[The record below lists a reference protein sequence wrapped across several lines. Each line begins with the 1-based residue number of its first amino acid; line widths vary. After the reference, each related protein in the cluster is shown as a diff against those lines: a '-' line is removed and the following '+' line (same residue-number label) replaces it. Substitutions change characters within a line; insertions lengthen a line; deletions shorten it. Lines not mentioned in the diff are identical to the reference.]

1 MFSISEAIGRKEGA
15 ITRSNLVKTLATWGP
30 EFCIYFELYINSFK
44 AEEAW
49 HSIIHF
55 TTGGNAGSKGTRYP
69 GVWAGWKKKSG
80 TILFVFDEYKCANV
94 QCPNFGQ
101 VDGFKTNHWY
111 KIGIEQKLDESVSID
126 SIKIASKL
134 I

>member
-1 MFSISEAIGRKEGA
+1 MIRSEETPIKRN
-15 ITRSNLVKTLATWGP
+15 NLVTTLATWGP

-44 AEEAW
+44 AEKKW

-55 TTGGNAGSKGTRYP
+55 TTGGNAGRKGTRYP

-80 TILFVFDEYKCANV
+80 IILFSFDEYKLENL
-94 QCPNFGQ
+94 GQ

-111 KIGIEQKLDESVSID
+111 KIKISIEEKSDQFVNI
-126 SIKIASKL
+126 
-134 I
+134 

>member
-1 MFSISEAIGRKEGA
+1 MI
-15 ITRSNLVKTLATWGP
+15 RSRETPIKRNNLATTLGTWGP

-44 AEEAW
+44 AEEKW

-55 TTGGNAGSKGTRYP
+55 TTGANAGSKGTRYP

-80 TILFVFDEYKCANV
+80 IILFSFDEYKLENL
-94 QCPNFGQ
+94 GQ

-111 KIGIEQKLDESVSID
+111 KIKISIEEKSDKFVNI
-126 SIKIASKL
+126 
-134 I
+134 

>member
-1 MFSISEAIGRKEGA
+1 MIGRKEGA

-44 AEEAW
+44 AEEKW

-55 TTGGNAGSKGTRYP
+55 TTGGNAGSQGTRYP

-80 TILFVFDEYKCANV
+80 IILFSFDEYKLENL
-94 QCPNFGQ
+94 GQ

-111 KIGIEQKLDESVSID
+111 KIKISIEERSDEVNI
-126 SIKIASKL
+126 
-134 I
+134 

>member
-1 MFSISEAIGRKEGA
+1 M
-15 ITRSNLVKTLATWGP
+15 ATWGP
-30 EFCIYFELYINSFK
+30 EFCVYFELYINSFK

-55 TTGGNAGSKGTRYP
+55 TTGANARSKGTRYP

-80 TILFVFDEYKCANV
+80 IILFSFDEYKCANV

-111 KIGIEQKLDESVSID
+111 KIGIEQKLDEYVSID

>member
-1 MFSISEAIGRKEGA
+1 MIGSRE
-15 ITRSNLVKTLATWGP
+15 IHINRNNLAKTLTTWGP

-44 AEEAW
+44 VEEKW

-80 TILFVFDEYKCANV
+80 IILFSFDEYKLENL
-94 QCPNFGQ
+94 GQ

-111 KIGIEQKLDESVSID
+111 KIKISIEEKFDKFVNI
-126 SIKIASKL
+126 
-134 I
+134 

>member
-1 MFSISEAIGRKEGA
+1 MIGRKEGA

-44 AEEAW
+44 AEEKW
-49 HSIIHF
+49 HSLIHF

-69 GVWAGWKKKSG
+69 GVWAGWNKKSG

-101 VDGFKTNHWY
+101 VDGFKTNLWY
-111 KIGIEQKLDESVSID
+111 KIGIEQKLDEYVSID

>member
-1 MFSISEAIGRKEGA
+1 MIGKKEVA
-15 ITRSNLVKTLATWGP
+15 VTRSNLVKTLATWGP
-30 EFCIYFELYINSFK
+30 ELCIYFELYINSFK
-44 AEEAW
+44 PEEAW

-80 TILFVFDEYKCANV
+80 TVLFVFDESRKLENL
-94 QCPNFGQ
+94 GQ

-111 KIGIEQKLDESVSID
+111 KIGIEQKLDELVSI
-126 SIKIASKL
+126 
-134 I
+134 